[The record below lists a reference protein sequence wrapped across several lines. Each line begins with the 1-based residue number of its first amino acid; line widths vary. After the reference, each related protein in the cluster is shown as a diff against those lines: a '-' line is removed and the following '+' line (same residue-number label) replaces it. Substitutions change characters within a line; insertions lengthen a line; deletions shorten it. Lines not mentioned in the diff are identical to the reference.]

1 MLYKEYLNAARKHR
15 VACRALSK
23 AIAGLDIK
31 QPVQANEYRALTIS
45 LYYLAGYVIEC
56 SVKYGIYVA
65 IDYDRRKPVKQ
76 LDQNG
81 LSYDGHI
88 KHHQF
93 ERYAGHLGRIAGEM
107 VLVGRQKGIARE
119 VIQLY
124 RNWDAEIR
132 YYGKDLPEQNKHAA
146 NFTFVGKFN
155 QYADEIFESVQRL

>member
-15 VACRALSK
+15 IACRALSK
-23 AIAGLDIK
+23 AIAGLDTK

-56 SVKYGIYVA
+56 SVKYGIYAV
-65 IDYDRRKPVKQ
+65 IGYDRRKAIKQ
-76 LDQNG
+76 LNQNG
-81 LSYDGHI
+81 LSYAEHI
-88 KHHQF
+88 RHHKF
-93 ERYAGHLGRIAGEM
+93 ECYAGHLGRVASEI
-107 VLVGRQKGIARE
+107 VLIGTQKGIARE

-146 NFTFVGKFN
+146 NFAFVGQFH
-155 QYADEIFESVQRL
+155 QYADEIFESVQQL